1 MNDLTIYH
9 KKILELASVNRK
21 SLEINDFNFSKEVKN
36 PLCGDLVEVRVKILN
51 DSVKNLSAKVKGCA
65 LCEASAGVVVNYFL
79 NKNLPTN
86 NFMEYFDSARPISNL
101 GIYPGSIGPSRANFT
116 LSYWGIRIK
125 SRFDKIDFTEKSDG
139 KKFFNFHTFIF
150 DKNFVKAPYL
160 L

>member
-9 KKILELASVNRK
+9 KKILELASANRK

-86 NFMEYFDSARPISNL
+86 NFMEYFDKWLTKNYHEYPSELPEELKIFIPIQDIKNRHTC
-101 GIYPGSIGPSRANFT
+101 IKMPFEAFFKSI
-116 LSYWGIRIK
+116 
-125 SRFDKIDFTEKSDG
+125 
-139 KKFFNFHTFIF
+139 
-150 DKNFVKAPYL
+150 KN
-160 L
+160 

>member
-9 KKILELASVNRK
+9 KKILELASANRK

-51 DSVKNLSAKVKGCA
+51 SSVKNLSAKVKGCA

-86 NFMEYFDSARPISNL
+86 DFMEYFDKWLTKNYHEYPSELPEELKIFLPIQDIKNRHTC
-101 GIYPGSIGPSRANFT
+101 IKMPFEAFFKSI
-116 LSYWGIRIK
+116 
-125 SRFDKIDFTEKSDG
+125 
-139 KKFFNFHTFIF
+139 
-150 DKNFVKAPYL
+150 KN
-160 L
+160 

>member
-86 NFMEYFDSARPISNL
+86 DFMEYFDKWLTKNYQEYPSELPEELKIFLPIQDIKNRHTC
-101 GIYPGSIGPSRANFT
+101 IKMPFEAFFKSI
-116 LSYWGIRIK
+116 
-125 SRFDKIDFTEKSDG
+125 
-139 KKFFNFHTFIF
+139 
-150 DKNFVKAPYL
+150 KN
-160 L
+160 

>member
-36 PLCGDLVEVRVKILN
+36 PLCGDLVEVRVNILN
-51 DSVKNLSAKVKGCA
+51 NIVKNLSAKVKGCA

-86 NFMEYFDSARPISNL
+86 DFMEYFDKWLTKNYHEYPSELPEELKIFLPIQDIKNRHTC
-101 GIYPGSIGPSRANFT
+101 IKMPFEAFFKSI
-116 LSYWGIRIK
+116 
-125 SRFDKIDFTEKSDG
+125 
-139 KKFFNFHTFIF
+139 
-150 DKNFVKAPYL
+150 KN
-160 L
+160 

>member
-36 PLCGDLVEVRVKILN
+36 PLCGDLVEVRVNILN
-51 DSVKNLSAKVKGCA
+51 NSVKNLSAKVKGCA

-86 NFMEYFDSARPISNL
+86 DFMEYFDKWLTKNYHEYPSELPEELKIFLPIQDIKNRHTC
-101 GIYPGSIGPSRANFT
+101 IKMPFEAFFKSI
-116 LSYWGIRIK
+116 
-125 SRFDKIDFTEKSDG
+125 
-139 KKFFNFHTFIF
+139 
-150 DKNFVKAPYL
+150 KN
-160 L
+160 

>member
-51 DSVKNLSAKVKGCA
+51 NSVKNLSAKVKGCA

-79 NKNLPTN
+79 NKNLPIN
-86 NFMEYFDSARPISNL
+86 DFMEYFDKWLTKNYNKYPNELPEELKIFLPIQEIKNRHTC
-101 GIYPGSIGPSRANFT
+101 IKMPFEAFFKSI
-116 LSYWGIRIK
+116 
-125 SRFDKIDFTEKSDG
+125 
-139 KKFFNFHTFIF
+139 
-150 DKNFVKAPYL
+150 KN
-160 L
+160 

>member
-9 KKILELASVNRK
+9 KKILELASANRK

-86 NFMEYFDSARPISNL
+86 DFMKYFDKWLTKNYHEYPSELPEELKIFLPIQDIKNRHTC
-101 GIYPGSIGPSRANFT
+101 IKMPFEAFFKSI
-116 LSYWGIRIK
+116 
-125 SRFDKIDFTEKSDG
+125 
-139 KKFFNFHTFIF
+139 
-150 DKNFVKAPYL
+150 KN
-160 L
+160 